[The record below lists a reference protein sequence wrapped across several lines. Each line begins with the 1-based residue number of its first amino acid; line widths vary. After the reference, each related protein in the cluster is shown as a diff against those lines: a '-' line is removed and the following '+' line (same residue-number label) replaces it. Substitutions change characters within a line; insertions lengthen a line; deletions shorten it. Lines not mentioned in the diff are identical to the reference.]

1 MVKKDGAAASIEE
14 SAEVQAPAEEQSNVQ
29 SSTAESVETQAPNEE
44 DAEMQELF
52 EGLAMEKL
60 EKDWVKYPVLYLD
73 LNTEKYDTLES
84 LENKLNGALVE
95 WEKIYG
101 AEPSEK
107 SLAMRFEGIIK
118 RACRQEGQRVAI
130 LVDEYDKPMLQAI
143 GNDALQKSFRNTLKA
158 FYGALKSQDG
168 CIKFAML
175 TGVAKFGKFSVFS
188 DLNQLNDIS
197 MKIPYANICGITK
210 KELVSTFTPELER
223 LAEVQE
229 MSFEDTVDKM
239 TAMYDGYHFTYSE
252 DGLFNPFSVLN
263 VFDGLM
269 FDNYWFQTGTP
280 TYLVDLLK
288 QSDYDLRLLID
299 GLEVGSSGFAEYRA
313 ETKNPLPMIYQSG
326 YLTIKNF
333 DKSLN
338 LYTLGFPND
347 EVKYGFLKFLIPYYT
362 PISSDETD
370 FNAVKFV
377 RELQSGDVHS
387 FMERMKSFFAD
398 IPYELN
404 TKTERHYQVIFYLVF
419 KLMGQYVD
427 AEVRSA
433 KGRADAVVK
442 TKDRIYVFEFKL
454 EGTVDEALKQIDEK
468 GYLLP
473 YRTDG
478 RELVKVGVSFN
489 AEERNIGEYKVI

>member
-1 MVKKDGAAASIEE
+1 
-14 SAEVQAPAEEQSNVQ
+14 
-29 SSTAESVETQAPNEE
+29 
-44 DAEMQELF
+44 
-52 EGLAMEKL
+52 
-60 EKDWVKYPVLYLD
+60 
-73 LNTEKYDTLES
+73 
-84 LENKLNGALVE
+84 
-95 WEKIYG
+95 
-101 AEPSEK
+101 
-107 SLAMRFEGIIK
+107 
-118 RACRQEGQRVAI
+118 
-130 LVDEYDKPMLQAI
+130 
-143 GNDALQKSFRNTLKA
+143 
-158 FYGALKSQDG
+158 
-168 CIKFAML
+168 
-175 TGVAKFGKFSVFS
+175 
-188 DLNQLNDIS
+188 
-197 MKIPYANICGITK
+197 
-210 KELVSTFTPELER
+210 
-223 LAEVQE
+223 
-229 MSFEDTVDKM
+229 
-239 TAMYDGYHFTYSE
+239 MYDGYHFTYSE

-313 ETKNPLPMIYQSG
+313 ETKNP
-326 YLTIKNF
+326 
-333 DKSLN
+333 
-338 LYTLGFPND
+338 LGFPND